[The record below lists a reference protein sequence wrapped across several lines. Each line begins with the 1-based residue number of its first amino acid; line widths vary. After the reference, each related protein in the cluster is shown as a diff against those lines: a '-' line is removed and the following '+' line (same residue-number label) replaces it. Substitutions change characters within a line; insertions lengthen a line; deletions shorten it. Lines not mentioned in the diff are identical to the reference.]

1 MREQTRRT
9 LALGTEAF
17 FFLLLTAAGAAALA
31 VVMALVVLAFWRLVE
46 RDLRPGRHGGY
57 R

>member
-9 LALGTEAF
+9 LALSTAAF
-17 FFLLLTAAGAAALA
+17 FFLLTAAGAAALA

>member
-1 MREQTRRT
+1 LAAQTRRAG
-9 LALGTEAF
+9 ALSASAF

-31 VVMALVVLAFWRLVE
+31 LVMALLVLAFWRLVE
-46 RDLRPGRHGGY
+46 RDLREPRSRGY